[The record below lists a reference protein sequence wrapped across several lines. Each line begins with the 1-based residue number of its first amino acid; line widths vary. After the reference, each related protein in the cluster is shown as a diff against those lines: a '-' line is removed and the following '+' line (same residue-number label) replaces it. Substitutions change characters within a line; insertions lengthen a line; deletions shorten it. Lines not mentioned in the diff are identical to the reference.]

1 MNESNDVLLRL
12 IEKSH
17 IENSEII
24 RKVRNLETGTR
35 IQASVRQKK
44 KAWDQAQTENNYI
57 KLRIHAI
64 KKESQNSSRK

>member
-1 MNESNDVLLRL
+1 MDTLVKHMNESNDVLLRL

-44 KAWDQAQTENNYI
+44 KA
-57 KLRIHAI
+57 
-64 KKESQNSSRK
+64 